1 MTLAKMDQLT
11 LWLET
16 LKFQLSN
23 WSTSD
28 VTFNV
33 EVCEDTLTVS
43 FGAEVWVDTL
53 TVSFGADSDFAFFD
67 LQVNGVFGNWKF
79 NQDTLTMSVEL

>member
-16 LKFQLSN
+16 VKFQLSN
-23 WSTSD
+23 WNTD
-28 VTFNV
+28 VEFNV
-33 EVCEDTLTVS
+33 EVWEDTLDVV
-43 FGAEVWVDTL
+43 FDAN
-53 TVSFGADSDFAFFD
+53 SDFAFFV

>member
-11 LWLET
+11 LSLET
-16 LKFQLSN
+16 VKFQLSN

-28 VTFNV
+28 ITFNV
-33 EVCEDTLTVS
+33 EVWEDTLTVS
-43 FGAEVWVDTL
+43 FNNN
-53 TVSFGADSDFAFFD
+53 SDFAFFD
-67 LQVNGVFGNWKF
+67 LQANGVFGNWKF

>member
-23 WSTSD
+23 WPRES
-28 VTFNV
+28 VNFNV
-33 EVCEDTLTVS
+33 EVWEDTLTVS
-43 FGAEVWVDTL
+43 FGA
-53 TVSFGADSDFAFFD
+53 GSDFAFFD

-79 NQDTLTMSVEL
+79 NQNTLTMSVEL

>member
-1 MTLAKMDQLT
+1 MTLAKIDTLT

-28 VTFNV
+28 VNFNV
-33 EVCEDTLTVS
+33 EVWENTLDVV
-43 FGAEVWVDTL
+43 FDAN
-53 TVSFGADSDFAFFD
+53 SDFAFFD

-79 NQDTLTMSVEL
+79 NQRTLTMSVEL